1 MFEHYIH
8 EVYKNK
14 NGKIFL
20 LDIAW
25 TPDCEWESAYAE
37 FDESMFLRAWAEEDG
52 NTEYTFDDIVESG
65 EDFNAF
71 PWWIIVDSHGTRRSL
86 KRMYRE
92 LIQEVEGL

>member
-20 LDIAW
+20 LDIAC
-25 TPDCEWESAYAE
+25 TPDCGWESAYAE
-37 FDESMFLRAWAEEDG
+37 FDEGMFRRAWKED
-52 NTEYTFDDIVESG
+52 YTFNDIVESG
-65 EDFNAF
+65 EDFNGF
-71 PWWIIVDSHGTRRSL
+71 PWWVIVDSHGTRRSL
-86 KRMYRE
+86 KRMYKE

>member
-25 TPDCEWESAYAE
+25 TFDCGWESAYAE
-37 FDESMFLRAWAEEDG
+37 FDEDMFLRAWTKDG
-52 NTEYTFDDIVESG
+52 DEEYTFDDIIEFG
-65 EDFNAF
+65 EDFNGF
-71 PWWIIVDSHGTRRSL
+71 PWWVIVENHGTRRSL
-86 KRMYRE
+86 KRMYKE
-92 LIQEVEGL
+92 LIQEIEGL